1 MTGSRLIARAYVS
14 RCGARV
20 SSFRNSRHSSINSD
34 DFESQRAASADLNAV
49 FTEISQQVRLLDGL
63 VRYRFGAKPEL
74 MAAWAS
80 ARNVEGP
87 FRSKAEPTAES
98 VTPAVIK
105 PAA

>member
-1 MTGSRLIARAYVS
+1 M
-14 RCGARV
+14 
-20 SSFRNSRHSSINSD
+20 
-34 DFESQRAASADLNAV
+34 
-49 FTEISQQVRLLDGL
+49 LDGL

-87 FRSKAEPTAES
+87 FRSKADAPAES